1 MKSPLKGV
9 IPPMVTPL
17 LQNLRLDVNGL
28 ENLIAHLL
36 QGGVH
41 GIFILGTNGEGP
53 SLGYDV
59 RKQLITESCRIIKG
73 RVPVLVGITDTSF
86 SSVLEMAQHAEQA
99 GADYLVLAP
108 PYYFP
113 ITQDEMIG
121 YLEKLIPE
129 LPLPVVIYDIPGC
142 TKLHLNLKT
151 IKSARSLGVQAF
163 KDSSGDLGALYTIME
178 AFKEDPEFSIIAGAE
193 LFMSDVLMNG
203 GHGVVAGGAN
213 IFPSLFVQLYEAS
226 LNKDFEQIT
235 ELRKKVL
242 LLQNEIYDLVD
253 SPTKSMRSIK
263 SSLSIMGI
271 CSDQMVPPLE
281 SFREKEKKILAH
293 RLSQLGIKAN
303 VGYENQ

>member
-1 MKSPLKGV
+1 MNSPLKGV

-17 LQNLRLDVNGL
+17 LQNLQLDVNGL
-28 ENLIAHLL
+28 ENLISHLL

-53 SLGYDV
+53 SLGYEV
-59 RKQLITESCRIIKG
+59 RRRLIVESCRIIDG
-73 RVPVLVGITDTSF
+73 QVPVMVGITD
-86 SSVLEMAQHAEQA
+86 SSWSTVIEMAHFAEQA

-151 IKSARSLGVQAF
+151 IQSARKLGIQAL
-163 KDSSGDLGALYTIME
+163 KDSSGDLGALYTIMD

-213 IFPSLFVQLYEAS
+213 IFPNLFVQLYEAS
-226 LNKDFEQIT
+226 INKDLET
-235 ELRKKVL
+235 VARLRHKVL
-242 LLQNEIYDLVD
+242 QLQNSIYMLDD
-253 SPTKSMRSIK
+253 SPTNSIRAIK
-263 SSLSIMGI
+263 SSLSVMGI

-281 SFREKEKKILAH
+281 SFPETKKKILAQ
-293 RLSQLGIKAN
+293 RLFQLGIKENA
-303 VGYENQ
+303 GYENQ